1 MRWPWS
7 KARSQGG
14 SQGGS
19 LSTPVGQAPKERNKR
34 TVAQRRNYRR
44 ILAGV
49 FVALFVLALPI
60 AAVTGFMGYR
70 FFVSGSQAT
79 AQTADASLGSRE
91 AQAVDDLDRLDAA
104 RTLAVEFS
112 GEYLTLDPEEDPD
125 LSEQRIGGFLDP
137 AMDPENI
144 VPAPPEGVRQSVLA
158 SLPVYTRPVDGNSF
172 EIRTRNRILREP
184 LNSGSGSG
192 SGSGSADNKDEGS
205 ASDGKASGA
214 EDSDESTPAPE
225 VQVMAVYVGV
235 DDEGRAAIVD
245 PPTLLKGSGRYA
257 GQGGALDFP
266 DGAAPDELNP
276 DGQLA
281 TRIDGY
287 LAALYGRSES
297 QRNLERFF
305 VPGAKI
311 PQPPSPELN
320 FIEVSKAV
328 LKPRLDDEGEFVAQE
343 AEPEAA
349 GQKLLGVYD
358 VELWVAARVE
368 SGPSRGMVVN
378 QTHLLKAGYT
388 EDKEWL
394 LLGER

>member
-14 SQGGS
+14 S
-19 LSTPVGQAPKERNKR
+19 LSAPVGQAPKKRNKR
-34 TVAQRRNYRR
+34 TVALRRNYRR
-44 ILAGV
+44 ILAGA

-79 AQTADASLGSRE
+79 AQTGEGSLGSRE
-91 AQAVDDLDRLDAA
+91 AQAVDDFDRLEAA

-137 AMDPENI
+137 ALGPENI
-144 VPAPPEGVRQSVLA
+144 VPAPPDGVRQSVLA

-192 SGSGSADNKDEGS
+192 SADSKDSGN
-205 ASDGKASGA
+205 ASDGKATD
-214 EDSDESTPAPE
+214 DSDEPSPGPE

-235 DDEGRAAIVD
+235 DEEGRAAIVD

-297 QRNLERFF
+297 QRNLGRFF

-328 LKPRLDDEGEFVAQE
+328 LKPRLDDEGEFVVQE

-368 SGPSRGMVVN
+368 SGPSRSMVVN